1 MTTPSRPLPWS
12 GTEVIIDRPELQA
25 RHRRVLYSTATMG
38 AWALW
43 MYLWLPLVTLVA
55 WWLGAT
61 RFFGEI
67 VVPET
72 RTMLSAGVT
81 YFLIVLGVAVVLVGW
96 SRYNLRRYGP
106 RGRRQAPPVT
116 PDAAIAAYFR
126 VSDEDL
132 RIGRGAG
139 TLVIHH
145 TDAGEVER
153 MDAEVEGTLRV
164 I

>member
-1 MTTPSRPLPWS
+1 L
-12 GTEVIIDRPELQA
+12 IIDRPDLQA
-25 RHRRVLYSTATMG
+25 RHRRVLYSTATMA

-61 RFFGEI
+61 QFVGEI

-72 RTMLSAGVT
+72 RTMLRVGVM
-81 YFLIVLGVAVVLVGW
+81 YFAIVLCVAAVLVGW
-96 SRYNLRRYGP
+96 SRYNLRRYGS

-132 RIGRGAG
+132 RIGRGAR

-153 MDAEVEGTLRV
+153 MDADVERALRV